1 MSNRIP
7 VMAGTLALA
16 LLALASAAQAVSP
29 SFYQGSFGARDLR
42 MGDRG
47 TDVKTLNWALRAGA
61 LGAPRHGTFS
71 GSTDRAVR
79 ALQRTAGL
87 RTNGVVARRTRK
99 AVAGRMV
106 RQRATWYGPGFY
118 GNRTACGQK
127 LKKRTVGV
135 AHRKLPC
142 GTRVVFAYRGRWAR
156 AKVIDRGPFRRGF
169 RWDLTRAL
177 AKRLGA
183 IKVGAP
189 SLKAGVAPRASV
201 SPTSRP

>member
-1 MSNRIP
+1 MWNRIT
-7 VMAGTLALA
+7 GTACALALA
-16 LLALASAAQAVSP
+16 LCALAAAAEAVSP
-29 SFYQGSFGARDLR
+29 DFYQGNLGARDLR

-47 TDVKTLNWALRAGA
+47 ADVKTLNWALRAGA
-61 LGAPRHGTFS
+61 LGAPTHGTFS

-79 ALQRTAGL
+79 TLQREAGL
-87 RTNGVVARRTRK
+87 RTNGVVARKTRK

-106 RQRATWYGPGFY
+106 RQRATWYGPGFW
-118 GNRTACGQK
+118 GNRTACGAR
-127 LKKRTVGV
+127 LTKRTVGV

-156 AKVIDRGPFRRGF
+156 AKVIDRGPYRAGY

-183 IKVGAP
+183 IQAGAP
-189 SLKAGVAPRASV
+189 ALKAGVTP
-201 SPTSRP
+201 

>member
-16 LLALASAAQAVSP
+16 LLALATAAQAVSP

-106 RQRATWYGPGFY
+106 RQRE
-118 GNRTACGQK
+118 
-127 LKKRTVGV
+127 
-135 AHRKLPC
+135 
-142 GTRVVFAYRGRWAR
+142 
-156 AKVIDRGPFRRGF
+156 
-169 RWDLTRAL
+169 
-177 AKRLGA
+177 
-183 IKVGAP
+183 
-189 SLKAGVAPRASV
+189 
-201 SPTSRP
+201 